1 VACRPLAPLLLALA
15 AAVHPGGGRAS
26 ASSAVPPAI
35 LELLPPGARTA
46 EERLGVRELA
56 SGSAPALVER
66 LPRDGGDGDWI
77 ELEYTVDPALERRI
91 RAVLAESRIALGH
104 VIVLDPSTGAV
115 FAYVSTSPELLP
127 PTRVYPT
134 ASLMKVVTA
143 AAVLGRAPE
152 AARRTC
158 RYLGSPHELRTDQ
171 LVEPAAGG
179 RAESFAQALAISN
192 NQCFARLAVR
202 DLGGPALLDEIRS
215 VGLLD
220 PPGAGHPPGWVAPL
234 AGDFFLGRLG
244 AGIAGAFVSPL
255 GAARLAA
262 ALASGE
268 LVQPYWIDRARDAA
282 GEPLALPPRAAPR
295 AIWPPEITG
304 DLRETLAGVTESG
317 TAAGAFRPDGG
328 EPPLGPVRV
337 AGKTGTVSG
346 RDPVGLYQW
355 FIGVAPAEAPSVAIA
370 AIVVHERP
378 GGTGAAEV
386 AAASLREIFCA
397 DDGCATSQAER
408 LRARASVREAE
419 VSQQLA
425 HRERERALA
434 REREEA
440 LARARRTAA
449 SHEVIELDQVPR
461 PVQAPALDLPPR
473 LRRRPVSGTVILL
486 VRLSE
491 RGRVLDV
498 QVDSSDLPEFDAFV
512 ANAVKGWRFTPPT
525 QGGVPVQALTR
536 LPVPIHVN

>member
-1 VACRPLAPLLLALA
+1 MACRPLAPLLLALA

-26 ASSAVPPAI
+26 ASSAVPPEM
-35 LELLPPGARTA
+35 LELLPPAARTA

-56 SGSAPALVER
+56 GGAATALVER
-66 LPRDGGDGDWI
+66 IPGDGGDGGWI

-91 RAVLAESRIALGH
+91 RAVLDESRIALGH
-104 VIVLDPSTGAV
+104 VIVLDPTTGAV
-115 FAYVSTSPELLP
+115 FAYVSTSPRVLP
-127 PTRVYPT
+127 PARAYPT

-143 AAVLGRAPE
+143 AAVLRRAPE
-152 AARRTC
+152 AARRDC
-158 RYLGSPHELRTDQ
+158 RYLGSPHALRTDS
-171 LVEPAAGG
+171 LVEPSAGG
-179 RAESFAQALAISN
+179 HVDSFARALAISN
-192 NQCFARLAVR
+192 NPCFARLAVR
-202 DLGGPALLDEIRS
+202 DLGEAALLDEIRS

-220 PPGAGHPPGWVAPL
+220 PPGPGHPPGWVAPL

-268 LVQPYWIDRARDAA
+268 LVQPYWIERARDAA
-282 GEPLALPPRAAPR
+282 GDPLALPPRVAPR
-295 AIWPPEITG
+295 AIWPRELAAE
-304 DLRETLAGVTESG
+304 LRETLVGVTESG

-328 EPPLGPVRV
+328 APPLGPVRV

-346 RDPVGLYQW
+346 REPVGRYQW
-355 FIGVAPAEAPSVAIA
+355 FIGVAPAEAPNVAIA

-386 AAASLREIFCA
+386 AAASLREIFCPGG
-397 DDGCATSQAER
+397 GCAASRAEG
-408 LRARASVREAE
+408 LRARASAREAE
-419 VSQQLA
+419 VAEQLA
-425 HRERERALA
+425 RRDRERELA

-440 LARARRTAA
+440 LARAWRTAS

-461 PVQAPALDLPPR
+461 PIRASALDLPPR
-473 LRRRPVSGTVILL
+473 LRRRAVSGTVVLL
-486 VRLSE
+486 VRLDE
-491 RGRVLDV
+491 RGRVVDV

-512 ANAVKGWRFTPPT
+512 ARAVKGWRFTPPT